1 VKNNA
6 ASACNFDDVN
16 TARIHFNSG
25 WAGAVDDIPLL
36 TCRNLTNTYNEN
48 ASLSWH

>member
-1 VKNNA
+1 VNNNA

-25 WAGAVDDIPLL
+25 WAGAVDDIPPL